1 MNQWSTVFFS
11 EGNLFVKL
19 AATLPFFATCN
30 WPSYSSELAFGKNS
44 TSMKSIQKIN
54 DTKKLGKVLQQIVRD
69 LKSLSSPTQS

>member
-11 EGNLFVKL
+11 EGYLFVIL
-19 AATLPFFATCN
+19 AAALPFLQLVTDLQIPLN
-30 WPSYSSELAFGKNS
+30 WPFGNSS